1 MTWWYI
7 LGGYAL
13 GALIIDL
20 IIVLD
25 EYELQKRIESVLNP
39 VIIYK
44 EYNVNIFG
52 CIMLTIGGHLL
63 CPWIAPFYWFY
74 KLCTVGR
81 R

>member
-1 MTWWYI
+1 MMTWWMYLLCMYGVFTFLIDMAI
-7 LGGYAL
+7 LAYR
-13 GALIIDL
+13 GAA
-20 IIVLD
+20 
-25 EYELQKRIESVLNP
+25 EECLNP

-44 EYNVNIFG
+44 NCRVNIFG
-52 CIMLTIGGHLL
+52 CIMLTIAGHLL